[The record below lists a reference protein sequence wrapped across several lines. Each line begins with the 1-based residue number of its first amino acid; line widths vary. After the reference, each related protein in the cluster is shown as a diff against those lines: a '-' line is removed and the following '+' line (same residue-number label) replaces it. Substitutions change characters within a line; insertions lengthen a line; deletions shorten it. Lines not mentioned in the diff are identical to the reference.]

1 MSAPSLTISLSKLTE
16 LGVTERL
23 QMKLKKVICSICKNV
38 DEAWWS
44 DFGAEQ
50 PCLNC
55 AAAPVEL
62 VLA

>member
-1 MSAPSLTISLSKLTE
+1 
-16 LGVTERL
+16 
-23 QMKLKKVICSICKNV
+23 MKLQKVICNICENV